1 MDVLLRKIPLP
12 NKITKSNKV
21 KTAINPK
28 IFGNI
33 FKYENKGVKGDK
45 MPWWLLVLK
54 IIFGIILVL
63 VIGGTGLFGYI
74 AWKARARKWS
84 GGMFAIAIVSVF
96 LLYWLI
102 LGDPFEVVP
111 FTLGYYFL

>member
-1 MDVLLRKIPLP
+1 MQKHQIICQIL
-12 NKITKSNKV
+12 NHF
-21 KTAINPK
+21 A
-28 IFGNI
+28 NI
-33 FKYENKGVKGDK
+33 FKYENKGVMGDE
-45 MPWWLLVLK
+45 MTWWLMLALR

-84 GGMFAIAIVSVF
+84 GGMFAITIVSIF

-102 LGDPFEVVP
+102 LFDPFDIV
-111 FTLGYYFL
+111 TLPIGP